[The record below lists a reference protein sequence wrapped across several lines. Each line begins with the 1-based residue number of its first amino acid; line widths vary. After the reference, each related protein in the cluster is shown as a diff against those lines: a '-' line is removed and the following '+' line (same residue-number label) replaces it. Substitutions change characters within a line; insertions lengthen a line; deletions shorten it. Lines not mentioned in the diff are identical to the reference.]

1 VHHITLPILDER
13 GTRVESHEVLEV
25 EHESDGTVRL
35 THSPAFVAGIARGD
49 LIALDAAAWSGFRIL
64 ERGGMLAAVVSF
76 SAVEQRQEAEP
87 SLSDEVR
94 SLGGMCEGGPG
105 RRAGLQHSG
114 QRGLFE
120 RRGVSEQ
127 RVPALSRS
135 RLVLRKR
142 LGPGRAALELVARA
156 GMTRR
161 NRPTPTLRSTGVLDC

>member
-105 RRAGLQHSG
+105 GALVFSIPVSVGFSSAEAFLNSACRRFPGAGWYFG
-114 QRGLFE
+114 N
-120 RRGVSEQ
+120 VW
-127 RVPALSRS
+127 
-135 RLVLRKR
+135 
-142 LGPGRAALELVARA
+142 GPGGQPLNWGLEL
-156 GMTRR
+156 G
-161 NRPTPTLRSTGVLDC
+161 